1 MIVNEIDDIW
11 SADLIDMKEF
21 ANSNKGTKFLLN
33 VIDLFS
39 KYAWSVPLK
48 DKTGESIV
56 EAFNKITITR
66 KPNKLWVDKGK
77 EFYNK
82 AFDKWLQSKNISIYS
97 TFNEGKAVVIERFNR
112 TMKARMWKYFTAHDT
127 KKYINILDKLIDQYN
142 NNYHSSIKMTPVE
155 ASKKNNEEAVR
166 NSLYGKINI
175 KQKKAKF
182 KIGDRVRIYR
192 YKSVFE
198 KGYTPNWT
206 TEIFEVYKIQ
216 YTIPTTY
223 LIKDLSGEEIQGS
236 FYEQELQKTHL
247 L

>member
-1 MIVNEIDDIW
+1 
-11 SADLIDMKEF
+11 MKEF
-21 ANSNKGTKFLLN
+21 ASNNKGTKFLLN

-56 EAFNKITITR
+56 KAFDKITTIR

-82 AFDKWLQSKNISIYS
+82 TFDKWLKTNNISLYS

-112 TMKARMWKYFTAHDT
+112 TMKARMWKYFTAQNT
-127 KKYINILDKLIDQYN
+127 KKYIDILDKLIDQYN

-155 ASKKNNEEAVR
+155 ASKKHNENVVR
-166 NSLYGKINI
+166 NNLYNKISI
-175 KQKKAKF
+175 KLKKGKF

-192 YKSVFE
+192 YKTVFE

-206 TEIFEVYKIQ
+206 KEIFEVYKIQ
-216 YTIPTTY
+216 NTVPTTY

>member
-1 MIVNEIDDIW
+1 
-11 SADLIDMKEF
+11 MKEF
-21 ANSNKGTKFLLN
+21 ASNNKGTKFLLN

-56 EAFNKITITR
+56 KAFDKITTTR

-82 AFDKWLQSKNISIYS
+82 TFDKWLQNNNVSLYS

-112 TMKARMWKYFTAHDT
+112 TMKATMWKYFTAQNT
-127 KKYINILDKLIDQYN
+127 KKYIDILDKLIDQYN
-142 NNYHSSIKMTPVE
+142 KNYHSSIKMTPVE
-155 ASKKNNEEAVR
+155 ASKKHNENVVR
-166 NSLYGKINI
+166 NNLYNKISI
-175 KQKKAKF
+175 KQKKGKF
-182 KIGDRVRIYR
+182 KISDRVRIYR
-192 YKSVFE
+192 YKTIFE

-206 TEIFEVYKIQ
+206 KEIFEVYKIQ
-216 YTIPTTY
+216 NTVPTTY

>member
-127 KKYINILDKLIDQYN
+127 K
-142 NNYHSSIKMTPVE
+142 STSI
-155 ASKKNNEEAVR
+155 
-166 NSLYGKINI
+166 Y
-175 KQKKAKF
+175 
-182 KIGDRVRIYR
+182 
-192 YKSVFE
+192 
-198 KGYTPNWT
+198 
-206 TEIFEVYKIQ
+206 
-216 YTIPTTY
+216 
-223 LIKDLSGEEIQGS
+223 
-236 FYEQELQKTHL
+236 
-247 L
+247 